1 MQISIAALGELLICI
16 CSVSFT
22 HFSSRENPQS
32 LTNSHDHSNKSTL
45 GRVDSERWSYPIFDL
60 KSGRDAGPTPPVD
73 SSVPHCVVRGGSNDW
88 APSSRTPWTAFGG
101 TYRLNIESKNNAIV
115 KETTMNSTWKQQSTD
130 DTCRKHSTLKVRTR
144 VLI

>member
-1 MQISIAALGELLICI
+1 MTNTSTTKYSIIYALFGHALKSPQRQEKYKNKSIDLTSHYYINRMQISIAALGELLICI

-60 KSGRDAGPTPPVD
+60 KSARDAGPTPPVD
-73 SSVPHCVVRGGSNDW
+73 SSVPHCVVRGGSND
-88 APSSRTPWTAFGG
+88 
-101 TYRLNIESKNNAIV
+101 
-115 KETTMNSTWKQQSTD
+115 
-130 DTCRKHSTLKVRTR
+130 
-144 VLI
+144 